1 MNGKQ
6 LSEFVNEFRNKYIGK
21 QMNIQEI
28 KKLLNDNYQ
37 TKINDIIEDKN
48 IVSIDI
54 EPVNMQ
60 DHEMN
65 ICISRLNVIT
75 RKDIITYLVVEQKTT
90 SVMINSVK
98 QKYYFDKENELF
110 VSSVKMDEKIALFNA
125 CYETMIS
132 YNGKFF
138 YQNRHSIQEI
148 AVTFNDDI
156 FKQIVN
162 DKTIEEIKEMY
173 DSQEEIEE
181 TI

>member
-1 MNGKQ
+1 MNNKQ
-6 LSEFVNEFRNKYIGK
+6 LSEFTNEFRNKNLGK
-21 QMNIQEI
+21 EINIQEI
-28 KKLLNDNYQ
+28 KKILNENYQ
-37 TKINDIIEDKN
+37 TKINDIVENEN

-54 EPVNMQ
+54 EPINMI

-65 ICISRLNVIT
+65 ICINKLDVIM
-75 RKDIITYLVVEQKTT
+75 RKGIIAYLVIEQETY

-110 VSSVKMDEKIALFNA
+110 VSSVKMNEKMIWNNL

-138 YQNRHSIQEI
+138 YQNRYSMQEA

-156 FKQIVN
+156 FNQIVN

-173 DSQEEIEE
+173 DSQEEMEE